1 MEVKEIVRNCLK
13 GEAEAWKMLV
23 DLYSRKIFN
32 LAYQFA
38 GTPQEAEDLTQEIF
52 MKLYNSLSK
61 YDFERDFSAWFLT
74 LARNFLIDEFRRTR
88 LEKSQRT
95 EFEEVTTAAAE
106 ADSPENRLLSQE
118 KAELVR
124 EALLQLGPE
133 LRTVLVLREI
143 EGFSYE
149 EIAQRMKLPL
159 GTVKSRVNRGRI
171 QIARAILEKTGG
183 KP

>member
-1 MEVKEIVRNCLK
+1 MEVKEIVRKCLK

-32 LAYQFA
+32 LAYRFA

-52 MKLYNSLSK
+52 LKLYNSLDK
-61 YDFERDFSAWFLT
+61 YDFEKDFSTWFFT
-74 LARNFLIDEFRRTR
+74 LARNFLIDEYRKNRM
-88 LEKSQRT
+88 EKSLKSD
-95 EFEEVTTAAAE
+95 FEELTTSASAV
-106 ADSPENRLLSQE
+106 DSPENRLLGQE

-124 EALLQLGPE
+124 QALLSLSPE
-133 LRTVLVLREI
+133 LRMVLILREL

-149 EIAQRMKLPL
+149 EIASQLKLPL

-183 KP
+183 EL